1 MALVSMTAV
10 VAMGENRVI
19 GDGEGL
25 IWHIPNDL
33 KRVKKLTM
41 FCPLIMGRKTWDSIG
56 RPLPGRASIVMT
68 RDQSWSAEGAI
79 AAQSIEAAI
88 AAAIYWIRNT
98 ANARSEIILFGGGEI
113 YQQGLK
119 FCHRVERTVVA
130 QSPDGEAEFAYF
142 PKLPD
147 ADWDIEIETEV
158 EATRDIPAYRYER
171 MVRRN
176 ATPHLE
182 DALLK
187 VGV

>member
-1 MALVSMTAV
+1 MTAV

-56 RPLPGRASIVMT
+56 RPLPGRASVVMT

-130 QSPDGEAEFAYF
+130 QSPSGGAGFAYF

-147 ADWDIEIETEV
+147 ADWDVEIETEI
-158 EATRDIPAYRYER
+158 EATGDIPAYRYER
-171 MVRRN
+171 VVKRSP
-176 ATPHLE
+176 TPYLE
-182 DALLK
+182 DTLLK
-187 VGV
+187 VGA